1 MHHRR
6 NPSSAGGVAQHTQMY
21 ASPQQPAQAPHPR
34 AQLPEPESLI
44 EETFR
49 QARFLGSDFTDTL
62 RFCGAA
68 SYATTTQT
76 VRVQPCQHRN
86 AAGQARHAPR
96 RRVRSRRAQRRRT
109 LGRQR
114 RCASQR
120 SVKPPCAEQP
130 AGPARPCPD
139 RPRQRARPRAPL
151 TLVVEQ
157 PPDPGEEDPHPRP
170 APAAAGSSA
179 PAARGC
185 PWPRPPQ
192 GPARRPACGRGPPRR
207 ACSRCALRAERPPRA
222 DIAAA
227 RAPPLRSSRRAFPQ
241 AAGRHRSAPQRA
253 ALLAATVGHAE
264 AVSPCRRR
272 EATPLG
278 GRWKTTPL
286 ARPARGC
293 SSVPPRPSQC
303 SSALLSA
310 S

>member
-1 MHHRR
+1 MPTPERGR
-6 NPSSAGGVAQHTQMY
+6 AGTARSAAPSSLT
-21 ASPQQPAQAPHPR
+21 ASPKAPHPR
-34 AQLPEPESLI
+34 PAAPVRVP
-44 EETFR
+44 
-49 QARFLGSDFTDTL
+49 AL
-62 RFCGAA
+62 RKAALRGAA
-68 SYATTTQT
+68 GG
-76 VRVQPCQHRN
+76 P
-86 AAGQARHAPR
+86 
-96 RRVRSRRAQRRRT
+96 
-109 LGRQR
+109 
-114 RCASQR
+114 
-120 SVKPPCAEQP
+120 
-130 AGPARPCPD
+130 GPARPCPD